1 MAGRGERFINNLD
14 FQFLT
19 NTIELDL
26 SHIYGRGVYPTK
38 NDINTFIT
46 DDLKVTAG
54 MIIGTQSH
62 PRFPKVFL
70 QFEKEE
76 FVAAVETRLEGGKM
90 MSGKNIKIFG
100 YRCDRPMVT
109 IVLNGQDMSIEKEEI
124 VRVLSKYGTVV
135 NCERGKNNDLSTDNK
150 FVTDGTWLVRLTP
163 SLRTKPPETIYYF
176 GPSGNAQTWICS
188 FDGMG
193 SSCVLC
199 GRQGHKGFRCNA
211 LAPKGGVGKK
221 PDGLGKWTD
230 IAHYQPVPG
239 QDDVERRQAADALVT
254 AVTAPGEVAA
264 VAAGQAGVTA
274 DQARTPVS
282 QADRAMLDRM
292 AVLDSLTRMSG
303 WGTQV
308 QMPHPAPRS
317 RNAAL
322 KEGQVDRNVAPS
334 IPGLPPNNKEWDT
347 VENKKKKG
355 KKKGKNKKENE
366 PVIALSDRYKALTDP
381 EGESDSENSDDKEPK
396 EPKKRAK
403 AITLRMRQKSSVMSG
418 YGLRRSFSVGDFLK
432 EKKDKKRPNSAS
444 EDRGKEK
451 KKKTLANHVPR
462 TNEDSLE
469 NKNAGSQDVAGTDVL
484 TTNEASGV
492 LKSVASISAGEAE
505 TKNDDTSSHDQDN
518 ASKELSTTNGI
529 DKSKSVT
536 PVGVVSLV
544 KDYEKRMDVGK
555 EGLGLDES
563 TSDVKEVGLDDPEDV
578 EIAKKAAK
586 IKEHFAANSEVID
599 DPLSVSTMDI
609 AKLLL

>member
-14 FQFLT
+14 FQFLI

-76 FVAAVETRLEGGKM
+76 YVAAVETRLEGGKM

-109 IVLNGQDMSIEKEEI
+109 IVLNGQDMSIEREEI
-124 VRVLSKYGTVV
+124 VRVMTKYGTVV
-135 NCERGKNNDLSTDNK
+135 NCERGKNNDLSTDKK

-176 GPSGNAQTWICS
+176 GPSGTPQTWICS

-230 IAHYQPVPG
+230 IVHYQKAPV
-239 QDDVERRQAADALVT
+239 QDDVDEQ
-254 AVTAPGEVAA
+254 AA
-264 VAAGQAGVTA
+264 VAPVPDVSAPGGGAAAVAVAGQAVVTP
-274 DQARTPVS
+274 DQAGIPVS

-292 AVLDSLTRMSG
+292 AVLDSLTRTSG

-317 RNAAL
+317 RNTAL
-322 KEGQVDRNVAPS
+322 KEVQVDRNVAPN

-347 VENKKKKG
+347 VDKK
-355 KKKGKNKKENE
+355 KKKGKNKKKDKPEGE
-366 PVIALSDRYKALTDP
+366 VIAISDRYKALSDP
-381 EGESDSENSDDKEPK
+381 EEASDGDNSDDEEHNEPT
-396 EPKKRAK
+396 KKRVK

-432 EKKDKKRPNSAS
+432 EKKDNKRPNSAS

-451 KKKTLANHVPR
+451 KKKTLANHVPK
-462 TNEDSLE
+462 TNLDSIE
-469 NKNAGSQDVAGTDVL
+469 KKNAGSEEVVGTNVPD
-484 TTNEASGV
+484 TNEASVGQNSGV
-492 LKSVASISAGEAE
+492 STS
-505 TKNDDTSSHDQDN
+505 TRNDFTTSHDQDDT
-518 ASKELSTTNGI
+518 SKELDTTDVTDGI

-536 PVGVVSLV
+536 PVGVGNLV
-544 KDYEKRMDVGK
+544 KDYEKKMDVGK

-563 TSDVKEVGLDDPEDV
+563 TSDDKEVALDDSEDV

-586 IKEHFAANSEVID
+586 IKEQLAANSEVID

-609 AKLLL
+609 ANILL